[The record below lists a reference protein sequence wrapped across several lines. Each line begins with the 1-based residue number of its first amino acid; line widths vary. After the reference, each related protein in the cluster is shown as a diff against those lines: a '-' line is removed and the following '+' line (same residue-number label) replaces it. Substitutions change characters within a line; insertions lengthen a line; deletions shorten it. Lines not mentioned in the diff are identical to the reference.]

1 MLHQNSIKMKKL
13 VCIIFAVAL
22 FSCAAAQDHITFMGV
37 PVDGTLDQFSK
48 RATEKGLTYVQRVS
62 DIDFF
67 FGNYLGYDCVVGSVP
82 LESQDLVYS
91 VLACIFPFE
100 DWQTLQKTYSD
111 VKKKLTE
118 EYGKPKEE
126 EEKYLRSIRDE
137 TRRRMLTDNAKEILE
152 DFTGDTYLYPTRYND
167 ENAIVRYFDLHFL
180 YGDELIAVEDWEQCA
195 DASPAD
201 ASICVA
207 LPRSEEQIAELRGFF
222 LNSSKAHGKRVL
234 FMLPQAFSEIEE
246 TACAYRAI
254 VSLMDKAAGA
264 LGSDEFWIIPSSI
277 HEVLLIPSSVVTDR
291 RDLDAMIHEVNT
303 TQVPDEE
310 ILSDHAYQY
319 IREMGRV
326 VF

>member
-1 MLHQNSIKMKKL
+1 MKKL

-100 DWQTLQKTYSD
+100 DWQALQKTYSD

-126 EEKYLRSIRDE
+126 EEKFLTSARTDKEKFQAVLDDKCSYKASFVTELGEIDVSITVTE
-137 TRRRMLTDNAKEILE
+137 GLGPSVLVQFTDGK
-152 DFTGDTYLYPTRYND
+152 
-167 ENAIVRYFDLHFL
+167 
-180 YGDELIAVEDWEQCA
+180 
-195 DASPAD
+195 
-201 ASICVA
+201 
-207 LPRSEEQIAELRGFF
+207 
-222 LNSSKAHGKRVL
+222 NSNK
-234 FMLPQAFSEIEE
+234 
-246 TACAYRAI
+246 
-254 VSLMDKAAGA
+254 
-264 LGSDEFWIIPSSI
+264 
-277 HEVLLIPSSVVTDR
+277 
-291 RDLDAMIHEVNT
+291 
-303 TQVPDEE
+303 
-310 ILSDHAYQY
+310 
-319 IREMGRV
+319 
-326 VF
+326 